1 MSHPTSNAMADSMS
15 DPMGNPT
22 SNPMGNPSVPAR
34 ALAWFA
40 ARFDM
45 PAIQR
50 LWPGVL
56 TAITIAL
63 AATFVAEH
71 QGGPQLLYALFFGMA
86 FNFAATGEKVRD
98 GIEFAARQ
106 VLRFGVA
113 LLGARITVEQLS
125 DLGSV
130 SLAMVAGGV
139 VATIGFGVLVGR
151 ILGRPGTEG
160 VLTGGAVAICGAS
173 AALAISAVLP
183 KNDDNQRFT
192 LFTVVGVTALST
204 VAMVVYPS
212 LVKLFGLDANA
223 AAVFLGGTI
232 HDVAQVVAAGYLISP
247 EVGDGATFVKLFRV
261 AMLLPVVAVVS
272 VVFRNGAPAGKKPPL
287 LPAFLVGF
295 AVLVLINS
303 LGLIPKEVTEGASS
317 LSRWCLVVAISALGV
332 KTSFQQLAAVG
343 WRPVAMLAVN
353 TVFLAALIMGGLI
366 WMR

>member
-1 MSHPTSNAMADSMS
+1 MSNPMSNSMS
-15 DPMGNPT
+15 DSMENTMSNPT
-22 SNPMGNPSVPAR
+22 FSMR
-34 ALAWFA
+34 ALAWL
-40 ARFDM
+40 DVS
-45 PAIQR
+45 AIQR

-86 FNFAATGEKVRD
+86 FNFAANGEKIRD
-98 GIEFAARQ
+98 GIEFVSRK

-125 DLGSV
+125 DLGGV
-130 SLAMVAGGV
+130 SLAMVAGAV
-139 VATIGFGVLVGR
+139 VATILFGVLVGR
-151 ILGRPGTEG
+151 LLGRPGTEG
-160 VLTGGAVAICGAS
+160 MLTGGAVAICGAS

-204 VAMVVYPS
+204 VAMVVYPA
-212 LVKLFGLDANA
+212 LVKAFGLDANA

-295 AVLVLINS
+295 AVLVAVNS
-303 LGLIPKEVTEGASS
+303 VGLIPQQVTQGASS

-353 TVFLAALIMGGLI
+353 TVFLAALIMGGLL